1 MIRTGIGSEKKAGR
15 RWWGLGR
22 VCCPVLSHSFHCVFL
37 TGRTLLLYELQ
48 CTLLWNGSEN
58 EEQELSIQ
66 VLFQCPALSTTWCMV
81 GDDLRQRMGK
91 WGIFHVGV
99 GLLVP
104 SNQFRQSSRKFS
116 PVKGELRWKFR
127 FERFSQIGQSN
138 IFSLSTSWLGPLFT
152 DTGQPRNV
160 EHLFHKICSLWL
172 SSV

>member
-1 MIRTGIGSEKKAGR
+1 MNCNAHCCGMEVKMKNKSSRFRFCSNARPCLLHGG
-15 RWWGLGR
+15 WWW
-22 VCCPVLSHSFHCVFL
+22 F
-37 TGRTLLLYELQ
+37 
-48 CTLLWNGSEN
+48 
-58 EEQELSIQ
+58 
-66 VLFQCPALSTTWCMV
+66 
-81 GDDLRQRMGK
+81 LRQRMGK

-138 IFSLSTSWLGPLFT
+138 IFSLSTSWLWPLFT

-172 SSV
+172 LRLKNLVWGRNSLVSHSLDVNVPTKGKHFV